1 MLPEQ
6 FIEFWTIK
14 NSNGIEKPNGPE
26 KRMST
31 EYVRIKQELQDLRK
45 ELLSYIKPQKSK
57 SGGLIAVFDDEAINL
72 MTRYESID
80 AAFQNIK
87 TDIEEVTKI
96 ANGPSLDLLRNE
108 RHRLKKFLE
117 DADHAIESAKRAAIK
132 SGKDDKV
139 FEAET
144 KRDKLA
150 ETYSARLSEIEA
162 LLKKAN
168 DIISKY

>member
-1 MLPEQ
+1 MIPEQ

-26 KRMST
+26 KRMSV
-31 EYVRIKQELQDLRK
+31 EYGRLKQELQDMRK
-45 ELLSYIKPQKSK
+45 ELLSYIKPQKTK
-57 SGGLIAVFDDEAINL
+57 TGGLIAVFDDEAINL
-72 MTRYESID
+72 MSRYESVE
-80 AAFQNIK
+80 AAYENLK
-87 TDIEEVTKI
+87 SDIEALTKI

-108 RHRLKKFLE
+108 RHRLRKFLE
-117 DADHAIESAKRAAIK
+117 DADHAVESAKRAVVK

-139 FEAET
+139 FEAES
-144 KRDKLA
+144 KRDKLS
-150 ETYSARLSEIEA
+150 ETYSPRLSEIES

>member
-26 KRMST
+26 KRMSV
-31 EYVRIKQELQDLRK
+31 EYVRIKQELQDMRK
-45 ELLSYIKPQKSK
+45 ELLTYIKPQKSK

-72 MTRYESID
+72 MTRYESVE
-80 AAFQNIK
+80 AAYDNLK
-87 TDIEEVTKI
+87 SDIETVTKI

-108 RHRLKKFLE
+108 RHRLKTFLE
-117 DADHAIESAKRAAIK
+117 NADHAIESAKRAAIK
-132 SGKDDKV
+132 SHKEDKV
-139 FEAET
+139 IEAQT
-144 KRDKLA
+144 KKDKLS
-150 ETYSARLSEIEA
+150 ETYSSRLSEIEA

-168 DIISKY
+168 EIINKY

>member
-6 FIEFWTIK
+6 FVEFWTIK

-26 KRMST
+26 KRMSV
-31 EYVRIKQELQDLRK
+31 EYGRLKQELQDMRK

-57 SGGLIAVFDDEAINL
+57 SGGLIAVFDDEAVNL
-72 MTRYESID
+72 MSRYESVE
-80 AAFQNIK
+80 AAYENLK
-87 TDIEEVTKI
+87 SDIETVTRI

-108 RHRLKKFLE
+108 RHRLRKFLE

-139 FEAET
+139 IEAQT
-144 KRDKLA
+144 KRDKLGD
-150 ETYSARLSEIEA
+150 TYSARLSEIEA

-168 DIISKY
+168 EIINKY